1 MKKTFI
7 FYADWGFYTDEMTLE
22 EKWAFLQAILDY
34 QNWKEP
40 DTSKIRM
47 IWWRV
52 KNQLDEDNSKWNE
65 TVSKRKEIWKEWW
78 IKSWEAKRRKSK
90 QNEAIALENEKNNEK
105 QENIEKSKQNE
116 ADNDNDNDNDKYIV
130 SNSLNNNTNTNLSIT
145 KVIDKPVSNETEK
158 PEYWN
163 PEINKMLAFLKKA
176 VLVSDFKESTQMQR
190 RYTQILCHMKNKI
203 WVEEFAFRIK
213 TILQD
218 GFKAKNCNKISYL
231 HGELK
236 GFIHSPVVE
245 VQDDRKIRTF
255 EV

>member
-1 MKKTFI
+1 MNREWFV
-7 FYADWGFYTDEMTLE
+7 FYQSFFNAGKNLPDEHRLAFYDRILQYGIDGEDVPSWDVICEAMFLLVKPQIDANNKRFLNGKLWAGHW
-22 EKWAFLQAILDY
+22 EKWGRP
-34 QNWKEP
+34 K
-40 DTSKIRM
+40 TKI
-47 IWWRV
+47 
-52 KNQLDEDNSKWNE
+52 
-65 TVSKRKEIWKEWW
+65 
-78 IKSWEAKRRKSK
+78 
-90 QNEAIALENEKNNEK
+90 ENEKP
-105 QENIEKSKQNE
+105 QENPTETPRKPQENPTETPKEKEKEKENVK
-116 ADNDNDNDNDKYIV
+116 DKDKDIV
-130 SNSLNNNTNTNLSIT
+130 SNITNIETNTSLSLT

-176 VLVSDFKESTQMQR
+176 VWVSDFKESVQMQR

-236 GFIHSPVVE
+236 GFTHSPVVE